1 MSDIIYKLPIKKF
14 QKNFWKIPHLCM
26 GFFILKKISYLCGM
40 ISEKLKQVIFKEL
53 YYQLGK
59 VEIIPYGDSIFFI
72 NRENKYWYLEFE
84 KCGRLWW
91 RYDFFNDFFK
101 IFSLEVQDYTKII
114 SKWVE
119 EVLNCKVSITNEFNH
134 YVKQAVEEVLNHKV
148 SITGKAFDLAI
159 PSVEK
164 VLNHKVSTTIHRT
177 IDDTLL
183 VEEVLNYKVLTTRKS
198 IRTTSQGMEEILSH
212 TNK

>member
-1 MSDIIYKLPIKKF
+1 V
-14 QKNFWKIPHLCM
+14 

-53 YYQLGK
+53 YHQLGK
-59 VEIIPYGDSIFFI
+59 VEIIPYQDSIYFI

-91 RYDFFNDFFK
+91 RYDFFNNFFK

-134 YVKQAVEEVLNHKV
+134 YVKQAVEEVLNCKV

-159 PSVEK
+159 PSVEE
-164 VLNHKVSTTIHRT
+164 VLNHKVSTTSMFE
-177 IDDTLL
+177 IDD
-183 VEEVLNYKVLTTRKS
+183 VNSV
-198 IRTTSQGMEEILSH
+198 EEILSH
-212 TNK
+212 INK

>member
-1 MSDIIYKLPIKKF
+1 
-14 QKNFWKIPHLCM
+14 
-26 GFFILKKISYLCGM
+26 M

-59 VEIIPYGDSIFFI
+59 VEIIPYGDSIYFI

-114 SKWVE
+114 SEWVE
-119 EVLNCKVSITNEFNH
+119 EVLNCKVSITKSNIF
-134 YVKQAVEEVLNHKV
+134 YSDVVM
-148 SITGKAFDLAI
+148 
-159 PSVEK
+159 
-164 VLNHKVSTTIHRT
+164 
-177 IDDTLL
+177 
-183 VEEVLNYKVLTTRKS
+183 EEVLNYKVSTTKDFNYY
-198 IRTTSQGMEEILSH
+198 TSDSVEEILSH

>member
-1 MSDIIYKLPIKKF
+1 
-14 QKNFWKIPHLCM
+14 M
-26 GFFILKKISYLCGM
+26 GFFYLKKISYLCGM

-72 NRENKYWYLEFE
+72 NRENKYWYFEFE

-119 EVLNCKVSITNEFNH
+119 EVLNCKVSIT
-134 YVKQAVEEVLNHKV
+134 
-148 SITGKAFDLAI
+148 GKAFDLAI
-159 PSVEK
+159 PSVEEVLNYK
-164 VLNHKVSTTIHRT
+164 VSTTYKSSLCLYEEVEEVLNFKVSTIHKAVGQLPGMVDEVLNHKVSTTIHRT

>member
-1 MSDIIYKLPIKKF
+1 
-14 QKNFWKIPHLCM
+14 M
-26 GFFILKKISYLCGM
+26 GFFYLKKIYYLCGM

-59 VEIIPYGDSIFFI
+59 VEIIPYNDSIFFI

-84 KCGRLWW
+84 KRGRLWW

-114 SKWVE
+114 SEWVE
-119 EVLNCKVSITNEFNH
+119 EILNCKVLTTKNSLIMDIGGVEEILNCKVLTTTKFKYYISNM
-134 YVKQAVEEVLNHKV
+134 VEEVLNHKV
-148 SITGKAFDLAI
+148 STTYKSSLCLYEE
-159 PSVEK
+159 VEE

-183 VEEVLNYKVLTTRKS
+183 VEEVLNYKVSETHHVITT
-198 IRTTSQGMEEILSH
+198 QALMVEEVLSH